1 MPSCYPAPRYPVS
14 VSPESNPSGDRVV
27 SDRTVL
33 LGTGTCQLLEERR
46 ASSVLVETSGLRVVY
61 DLGRGIA
68 DRLAHLG
75 LRQDDVR
82 HVVFSHFHPDH
93 VSDLIPFLQAG
104 SWSRIDPRSE
114 DLHLW
119 GPMGLEAQMHRLLG
133 LFPADHLTRR
143 SWRVQLHELR
153 DDELERDADGL
164 PGFEIEGVRFGW
176 PDLPPA
182 DNHGLVFDA
191 SLAGRRQRIVL
202 TGDSLLHDAL
212 IAALRDCNVAV
223 FDSGHLTDDEIV
235 ELMVRSRV
243 PRLVASHVYREFDVE
258 SLLGR
263 ARARGF
269 DGSLEMGR
277 DLMDL
282 ATGGRLG

>member
-1 MPSCYPAPRYPVS
+1 M
-14 VSPESNPSGDRVV
+14 DRVI
-27 SDRTVL
+27 L

-46 ASSVLVETSGLRVVY
+46 ASSVLVEVAGVRVVY
-61 DLGRGIA
+61 DMGRGIA

-82 HVVFSHFHPDH
+82 HVVLSHFHPDH

-104 SWSRIDPRSE
+104 AWSRIDPRTT

-133 LFPADHLTRR
+133 LFPADNLTRR
-143 SWRVQLHELR
+143 SWRVHLHELR
-153 DDELERDADGL
+153 DDEQARGDDGL
-164 PGFEIEGVRFGW
+164 PYFEIEGVRFGW

-182 DNHGLVFDA
+182 DNHGLVFQAALGGDPG
-191 SLAGRRQRIVL
+191 GRRLRVAL

-212 IAALRDCNVAV
+212 VDALGGCDVAV
-223 FDSGHLTDDEIV
+223 FDSGHLTDEEIV
-235 ELMVRSRV
+235 ELMVRART
-243 PRLVASHVYREFDVE
+243 PRLVASHVYRELDVE
-258 SLLGR
+258 GLLGR
-263 ARARGF
+263 ARERGF
-269 DGSLEMGR
+269 VGSLEVGR

-282 ATGGRLG
+282 H